1 MPIDTVLWGRRAFAW
16 KGCVACANSGCSTNA
31 CCLQQLHGYQQR
43 TREELE
49 QLQQHLQALC
59 EQRPESGTIAAQE
72 LQQVWF
78 RRQVLELQMQRH
90 HEQQQRLR
98 EMEAAQRSR
107 VQQALQEE
115 RILELLKQRYT
126 QLQQTEERRR
136 EQRALDELAQRRRE
150 R

>member
-1 MPIDTVLWGRRAFAW
+1 MGSKGFRLEGLRRLREQRLQYERLL
-16 KGCVACANSGCSTNA
+16 
-31 CCLQQLHGYQQR
+31 LQQLHGYQQR

-90 HEQQQRLR
+90 HEQQQQLR

-107 VQQALQEE
+107 VQQALQKE